1 MEVTLKQFFSI
12 GDGRLSTEIGDV
24 YQMLNYIFSENFY
37 THQLPTAMRK
47 LIELNPK
54 WFADAVNVI
63 DEIKSI
69 EDTNDFDKL
78 MKDIDNGYSNFTI
91 KLEKVES
98 EFPLLDGLV

>member
-37 THQLPTAMRK
+37 THQIPTAMRK

-69 EDTNDFDKL
+69 EDTNDFTQL
-78 MKDIDNGYSNFTI
+78 MKAIDNGYSNFII

-98 EFPLLDGLV
+98 EFSLLDGLV

>member
-12 GDGRLSTEIGDV
+12 GDGRLSTKIEDV

-37 THQLPTAMRK
+37 THQIPTAMRRLK
-47 LIELNPK
+47 ELNPK

-63 DEIKSI
+63 DEIKST
-69 EDTNDFDKL
+69 EDTNDFTKL
-78 MKDIDNGYSNFTI
+78 MKAIDNRYSDFTI

-98 EFPLLDGLV
+98 EFSLLDGII